1 MRKGLYGVQHQPA
14 RQWLPKPLTL
24 PKVQPCLMSPAKGR
38 TRLELPIDHF
48 RLLGVGPTTDAQSVL
63 RTLQQRLDRTPDQG
77 FTEETLQSR
86 EELLRA
92 SADLLSDAERR
103 LVYETDLTA
112 ISNGSGASIAALDV
126 PSSNE
131 VGGLLLLLEA
141 GQPLECFDLASRALQ
156 PPQAPALGSSREADL
171 TLLAG
176 LSCLAAAA
184 DQHQRRRY
192 ESSAQTL
199 RQGLQLLQRMGQLP
213 ALRHQ
218 INQELEGLTP
228 FRVLDLLSR
237 NLTAVSE
244 RAEGLALLEQ
254 LVQRRGGLEGHN
266 DPSLSGEEFQAFFKQ
281 IRAFL
286 TVQEQV
292 DLFSRWADDSQDAG
306 SPKAGSRAADFL
318 ATTALTASGFGQ
330 RKPERI
336 AAAKLRLQASGTE
349 GTQPLLACLH
359 LLLGEV
365 DQAHQAFAEG
375 ASGELKQWAA
385 KQSADPL
392 AQLCAYCSDWLSRD
406 VLPGYRDLEADADL
420 EAYFADRDVQA
431 YVEGQEP
438 LTGPASSSPQPSV
451 FGAASD
457 FLSGF
462 TNPFASDPAQ
472 GLSGSPSADGPAGVS
487 TAADPDEELEE
498 GNRDEPQ
505 EPWLDA
511 WLPLWH
517 WPENLRWPEQWHW
530 PSQLRWPSL
539 PAIPLPSKRQLGFG
553 GAGVVVVALAATALV
568 RSRSHGPKPQLTQPP
583 VALQPVPAAKPVP
596 KAAPAAPLGTPD
608 PSDAQI
614 QALLEAWLNAK
625 AALLAGKTSTIP
637 LAAMARPSQ
646 IERLEATVAADQN
659 RGETEAITTKIQSF
673 VVDERSPT
681 RIAATVGLDYSE
693 TRLDRSGSPTGPTST
708 LQLRNR
714 YVFARDDGNWRLVS
728 FRRAAG

>member
-1 MRKGLYGVQHQPA
+1 MRKELYGVQHQQVW
-14 RQWLPKPLTL
+14 QWVPKPQTL

-38 TRLELPIDHF
+38 SRLELPIDHF

-63 RTLQQRLDRTPDQG
+63 RTLQQRLDRAPDQG
-77 FTEETLQSR
+77 FTEETLQAR
-86 EELLRA
+86 GELLRA
-92 SADLLSDAERR
+92 SADLLSDADRR

-112 ISNGSGASIAALDV
+112 ISTGSGATIAALDV
-126 PSSNE
+126 PTSNE

-141 GQPLECFDLASRALQ
+141 GQSLECFELTSRALQ

-184 DQHQRRRY
+184 DLHQRRRY

-199 RQGLQLLQRMGQLP
+199 MQGLQLLQRLGQLP

-237 NLTAVSE
+237 NLTAVSD

-292 DLFSRWADDSQDAG
+292 DLFSRWADDSHDAG
-306 SPKAGSRAADFL
+306 SPRAGSRAADFL

-336 AAAKLRLQASGTE
+336 AAAKVRLQASGTE

-365 DQAHQAFAEG
+365 GQAHQAFADG
-375 ASGELKQWAA
+375 ASPELKQWAA

-431 YVEGQEP
+431 YVEGQQP
-438 LTGPASSSPQPSV
+438 PAGPASSSPQSSV

-462 TNPFASDPAQ
+462 TNPFASDHAQ
-472 GLSGSPSADGPAGVS
+472 GPSGSPAANRPASAL
-487 TAADPDEELEE
+487 TAADPEEQLE
-498 GNRDEPQ
+498 DDDLDDPQ
-505 EPWLDA
+505 EPWLDD
-511 WLPLWH
+511 WLPQWH
-517 WPENLRWPEQWHW
+517 WPEQWRWPTQWHW
-530 PSQLRWPSL
+530 PTL
-539 PAIPLPSKRQLGFG
+539 PAIQLPSKRQLGFG

-568 RSRSHGPKPQLTQPP
+568 RSRSHGPKPKPPQSP

-596 KAAPAAPLGTPD
+596 KAVPAAPLGAPE

-673 VVDERSPT
+673 AVDERSPS

-693 TRLDRSGSPTGPTST
+693 TRLDRSGSPTGPTAT
-708 LQLRNR
+708 LQLSNR
-714 YVFARDDGNWRLVS
+714 YVFARDNGTWRLVS
-728 FRRAAG
+728 FRRAAS

>member
-1 MRKGLYGVQHQPA
+1 
-14 RQWLPKPLTL
+14 
-24 PKVQPCLMSPAKGR
+24 MSPAKGR
-38 TRLELPIDHF
+38 SRLELPIDHF

-63 RTLQQRLDRTPDQG
+63 RTLQHRLDRAPDQG

-92 SADLLSDAERR
+92 SADLLCDADRR

-112 ISNGSGASIAALDV
+112 ISSGSGASIAALDV

-141 GQPLECFDLASRALQ
+141 GQPLECFELASRALQ

-244 RAEGLALLEQ
+244 RAEGVALLEQ

-292 DLFSRWADDSQDAG
+292 DLFSRWADDSRDAG
-306 SPKAGSRAADFL
+306 SPRAGSKAADFL

-336 AAAKLRLQASGTE
+336 AAAKARLQASGTE

-365 DQAHQAFAEG
+365 DQAHQAFADG
-375 ASGELKQWAA
+375 ASAELKQWAA

-438 LTGPASSSPQPSV
+438 LSDPASANPQPSV

-462 TNPFASDPAQ
+462 TNPFASDQSQ
-472 GLSGSPSADGPAGVS
+472 GPSGSPAADLPARGS
-487 TAADPDEELEE
+487 TAAGPDEQLEE
-498 GNRDEPQ
+498 GDLEDPQ
-505 EPWLDA
+505 EPWMDA
-511 WLPLWH
+511 WLPQWH
-517 WPENLRWPEQWHW
+517 WPENLHWPERWHW
-530 PSQLRWPSL
+530 PTL

-568 RSRSHGPKPQLTQPP
+568 RSRSHGPKPQPPQPP

-596 KAAPAAPLGTPD
+596 KAAPAAPLSAPE

-614 QALLEAWLNAK
+614 QALLEAWLDAK

-637 LAAMARPSQ
+637 LGAMARSSQ

-673 VVDERSPT
+673 VVDERSPD
-681 RIAATVGLDYSE
+681 RIAATVGLDYTE
-693 TRLDRSGSPTGPTST
+693 TRLDRSGSPTGPTTT

-714 YVFARDDGNWRLVS
+714 YVFARDNGNWRLVS

>member
-1 MRKGLYGVQHQPA
+1 
-14 RQWLPKPLTL
+14 
-24 PKVQPCLMSPAKGR
+24 MSAAQGR
-38 TRLELPIDHF
+38 FRLELPIDHF

-63 RTLQQRLDRTPDQG
+63 RTLQQRLDRAPDQG

-92 SADLLSDAERR
+92 SADLLSDADRR
-103 LVYETDLTA
+103 LAYETDLTA
-112 ISNGSGASIAALDV
+112 ISSGSGASIAALDV
-126 PSSNE
+126 PSANE

-141 GQPLECFDLASRALQ
+141 GQPLECFELASRALQ
-156 PPQAPALGSSREADL
+156 PPRAPALGSGREADL
-171 TLLAG
+171 ALLAG

-213 ALRHQ
+213 ALRVQ
-218 INQELEGLTP
+218 MNQELEGLTP

-244 RAEGLALLEQ
+244 RAEGLALLEE
-254 LVQRRGGLEGHN
+254 LVQRRGGLEGQN

-292 DLFSRWADDSQDAG
+292 DLFSRWADEGGAPGSKWAG
-306 SPKAGSRAADFL
+306 SSAADFL

-336 AAAKLRLQASGTE
+336 AAAKARLQASGTE

-375 ASGELKQWAA
+375 ASPDLKQWAA
-385 KQSADPL
+385 KQSPDPL

-420 EAYFADRDVQA
+420 EAFFADRDVQA
-431 YVEGQEP
+431 YVEDQEP
-438 LTGPASSSPQPSV
+438 TPSPASASPQPSV

-457 FLSGF
+457 FLSGL

-472 GLSGSPSADGPAGVS
+472 AVSSSA
-487 TAADPDEELEE
+487 TAANHDDVEDEL
-498 GNRDEPQ
+498 DDDDLYDPQ
-505 EPWLDA
+505 EHWLEG
-511 WLPLWH
+511 WLPQW
-517 WPENLRWPEQWHW
+517 RWPEDW
-530 PSQLRWPSL
+530 RWPDQWSL
-539 PAIPLPSKRQLGFG
+539 PALPAIQRPSKRQLGLG
-553 GAGVVVVALAATALV
+553 GAGVVVVVALAATALV
-568 RSRSHGPKPQLTQPP
+568 RSRSQAPKPPLTQPP
-583 VALQPVPAAKPVP
+583 VAKQPVAAVAPVP
-596 KAAPAAPLGTPD
+596 KAAPAAPLGAAE

-614 QALLEAWLNAK
+614 RALLEAWLNAK

-646 IERLEATVAADQN
+646 IARLEATVAEDQN
-659 RGETEAITTKIQSF
+659 RGETEAITTTIQTF
-673 VVDERSPT
+673 AVDERSPS
-681 RIAATVGLDYSE
+681 RIAATVSLNYSE

-708 LQLRNR
+708 LQLNNR

-728 FRRAAG
+728 FSRAGS

>member
-1 MRKGLYGVQHQPA
+1 MRQGLYGVQHQPA

-63 RTLQQRLDRTPDQG
+63 RTLQQRLDRAPDQG

-92 SADLLSDAERR
+92 SADLLSDANRR
-103 LVYETDLTA
+103 LAYETDLTA
-112 ISNGSGASIAALDV
+112 ISSGSGATIAALDV

-141 GQPLECFDLASRALQ
+141 GQPLECFELASRALQ

-199 RQGLQLLQRMGQLP
+199 RQGLHLLQRMGQLP

-254 LVQRRGGLEGHN
+254 LVQRRGGLEGNN

-292 DLFSRWADDSQDAG
+292 DLFSRWADDSRDPGSPRAG
-306 SPKAGSRAADFL
+306 SKAADFL

-336 AAAKLRLQASGTE
+336 AAAKARLQASGTE

-375 ASGELKQWAA
+375 ASSELKQWAA
-385 KQSADPL
+385 KQSTDPL

-438 LTGPASSSPQPSV
+438 PSGQASASPQPSV

-472 GLSGSPSADGPAGVS
+472 GPSGSPSADLPAS
-487 TAADPDEELEE
+487 AQKAPDPGEQLDEGDL
-498 GNRDEPQ
+498 DDPQ

-511 WLPLWH
+511 WLPQWH
-517 WPENLRWPEQWHW
+517 WPENLRWPTEW
-530 PSQLRWPSL
+530 QLRWPTL
-539 PAIPLPSKRQLGFG
+539 PAIQLPSKRQLGFG
-553 GAGVVVVALAATALV
+553 GAGVVVVALVATALV
-568 RSRSHGPKPQLTQPP
+568 RSRSHGPKPQPPQPP
-583 VALQPVPAAKPVP
+583 VALQPVPATKPVP
-596 KAAPAAPLGTPD
+596 KAAPAAPLSAPE

-673 VVDERSPT
+673 AVDERSPA
-681 RIAATVGLDYSE
+681 RIAATVDLDYSE
-693 TRLDRSGSPTGPTST
+693 TRLDRSGSAIGPATT

-714 YVFARDDGNWRLVS
+714 YVFARDNGNWRLVS

>member
-1 MRKGLYGVQHQPA
+1 
-14 RQWLPKPLTL
+14 
-24 PKVQPCLMSPAKGR
+24 MSPAKGR
-38 TRLELPIDHF
+38 SRLELPIDHF

-63 RTLQQRLDRTPDQG
+63 RTLQHRLDRAPDQG

-92 SADLLSDAERR
+92 SADLLCDADRR

-112 ISNGSGASIAALDV
+112 ISSGSGASIAALDV

-141 GQPLECFDLASRALQ
+141 GQPLECFELASRALQ

-244 RAEGLALLEQ
+244 RAEGVALLEQ

-292 DLFSRWADDSQDAG
+292 DLFSRWADDSRDAG
-306 SPKAGSRAADFL
+306 SPRAGSKAADFL

-336 AAAKLRLQASGTE
+336 AAAKARLQASGTE

-365 DQAHQAFAEG
+365 DQAHQAFADG
-375 ASGELKQWAA
+375 ASAELKQWAA

-438 LTGPASSSPQPSV
+438 LSDPASANPQPSV

-462 TNPFASDPAQ
+462 TNPFASDQSQ
-472 GLSGSPSADGPAGVS
+472 GPSGSPAADLPARDS
-487 TAADPDEELEE
+487 TAAGPDEQLEE
-498 GNRDEPQ
+498 GDLEDPQ
-505 EPWLDA
+505 EPWMDA
-511 WLPLWH
+511 WLPQWH
-517 WPENLRWPEQWHW
+517 WPENLHWPERWHW
-530 PSQLRWPSL
+530 PTL

-568 RSRSHGPKPQLTQPP
+568 RSRSHGPKPQPPQPP

-596 KAAPAAPLGTPD
+596 KAAPAAPLSAPE

-614 QALLEAWLNAK
+614 QALLEAWLDAK

-637 LAAMARPSQ
+637 LGAMARSSQ

-673 VVDERSPT
+673 VVDERSPD
-681 RIAATVGLDYSE
+681 RIAATVGLDYTE
-693 TRLDRSGSPTGPTST
+693 TRLDRSGSPTGPTTT

-714 YVFARDDGNWRLVS
+714 YVFARDNGNWRLVS

>member
-1 MRKGLYGVQHQPA
+1 MQKELYGVRHQLI
-14 RQWLPKPLTL
+14 RQWVPKPLTL
-24 PKVQPCLMSPAKGR
+24 PKVRPCLMSPAKGR
-38 TRLELPIDHF
+38 SRLELPIDHF

-63 RTLQQRLDRTPDQG
+63 RTLQQRLDRAPDQG

-92 SADLLSDAERR
+92 SADLLSDADRR

-112 ISNGSGASIAALDV
+112 ISSGSGASIAALDV

-141 GQPLECFDLASRALQ
+141 DQPLECFELASRALQ

-184 DQHQRRRY
+184 DQYQRRRY

-254 LVQRRGGLEGHN
+254 LVQRRGGLEGNN

-292 DLFSRWADDSQDAG
+292 DLFSRWADDSLDAG
-306 SPKAGSRAADFL
+306 SPRADSRAADFL

-336 AAAKLRLQASGTE
+336 AAAKARLQASGTE
-349 GTQPLLACLH
+349 GSQPLLACLH

-365 DQAHQAFAEG
+365 DQAHQAFADG
-375 ASGELKQWAA
+375 ASAQLKQWAV
-385 KQSADPL
+385 KQSIDPL

-438 LTGPASSSPQPSV
+438 LTGPASASPQPSV

-462 TNPFASDPAQ
+462 TNPFASDQAQ
-472 GLSGSPSADGPAGVS
+472 GQSGSPSADLPANAL
-487 TAADPDEELEE
+487 TAAGPDEQLEE
-498 GNRDEPQ
+498 GDLDDPQ
-505 EPWLDA
+505 EPWMDA
-511 WLPLWH
+511 WLPQWH
-517 WPENLRWPEQWHW
+517 WPENLRWPERWHW
-530 PSQLRWPSL
+530 PTL

-568 RSRSHGPKPQLTQPP
+568 RSRSHGPKPQPSQPP

-596 KAAPAAPLGTPD
+596 KATPAAPLGTPE

-614 QALLEAWLNAK
+614 QALLEAWLDAK

-646 IERLEATVAADQN
+646 IESLEATVAADQN
-659 RGETEAITTKIQSF
+659 RGETESITTKIQSF
-673 VVDERSPT
+673 VVDERSVS
-681 RIAATVGLDYSE
+681 RIAATVGLDYTE
-693 TRLDRSGSPTGPTST
+693 TRLDRSGSPTGPATT

-714 YVFARDDGNWRLVS
+714 YVFARDNGNWRLVS